1 MKTKTITLLSIDP
14 SLTSTGYAVWGVED
28 WRLERKT
35 LLDFGC
41 YKTRATDSDGE
52 RLDCLTGTI
61 REIIRCQMVD
71 VVVYEKATAYNYGNR
86 GQKNIQKYR
95 DAVAHVDRACADMIG
110 RENVYGVT
118 APTWKG
124 TGKKH
129 STIKKVNLV
138 FGLELKQRDNDAA
151 DAIGIGM
158 WFIGRQRVAP
168 IKHDFT
174 G

>member
-14 SLTSTGYAVWGVED
+14 SLTSTGYALWVFND
-28 WRLERKT
+28 WKVERKN
-35 LLDFGC
+35 LISFDC
-41 YKTRATDSDGE
+41 YKTNPKDSDGE

-61 REIIRCQMVD
+61 REIIRGQMVD
-71 VVVYEKATAYNYGNR
+71 VVVYEKATAYNYSDR
-86 GQKNIQKYR
+86 GQKNMQKYR
-95 DAVAHVDRACADMIG
+95 DAVAQVDRACVDMIG

-129 STIKKVNLV
+129 STIKNVNLI
-138 FGLELKQRDNDAA
+138 FGLDLLQKDNDIA
-151 DAIGIGM
+151 DAIGVGL
-158 WFIGRQRVAP
+158 WFIERQRVAP